1 MKKIIYIL
9 LFVSVLFSCGSKKN
23 DPGEIVGKTAKIY
36 YDYLL
41 NGNYDAFVAGMNQ
54 PERIPDN
61 YREQLVA
68 NAKMF
73 IGQQNEE
80 HSGIKKVDVSSAK
93 ADTIN
98 KTSEAYLILTYGDKS
113 TEQVAVPM
121 VKRKGVWYMR

>member
-54 PERIPDN
+54 P
-61 YREQLVA
+61 
-68 NAKMF
+68 
-73 IGQQNEE
+73 
-80 HSGIKKVDVSSAK
+80 
-93 ADTIN
+93 
-98 KTSEAYLILTYGDKS
+98 
-113 TEQVAVPM
+113 
-121 VKRKGVWYMR
+121 

>member
-80 HSGIKKVDVSSAK
+80 HSGIKKVDVSS
-93 ADTIN
+93 D
-98 KTSEAYLILTYGDKS
+98 L
-113 TEQVAVPM
+113 
-121 VKRKGVWYMR
+121 